1 MFDVAVCGSI
11 NMDLL
16 AYGERLPRAGETV
29 TGAELVYAAGGKGG
43 NQAVA
48 AARLGARV
56 AMVGSRGRDAFGE
69 QVAASLRDAGVDTSA
84 VAVADAPTGV
94 ALIAVDSA
102 GENQIVVAPGANW
115 VPAPAPTRMQ
125 AAVWVAQGETP
136 ESVALNALE
145 RARACGA
152 VAIVNAAPAGRLA
165 PELVARFDIA
175 VVNRGELDQLG
186 TARPSTV
193 IVTMGGEGVRILPS
207 GDTFPAYPADPVDTT
222 GAGDTLVGGLAAGL
236 AEGMELT
243 DALRLGMAAAAVSVE
258 RRGCQP
264 AMPTRAEA
272 LARQAQT
279 GR

>member
-16 AYGERLPRAGETV
+16 AYGERLPQPGETV

-56 AMVGSRGRDAFGE
+56 AMVGTRGGDAFGE

-94 ALIAVDSA
+94 ALIAVDRA

-115 VPAPAPTRMQ
+115 VPAPAPTGMQ
-125 AAVWVAQGETP
+125 AAVWVTQGETP
-136 ESVALNALE
+136 EAVAVSALE
-145 RARACGA
+145 RARARGA
-152 VAIVNAAPAGRLA
+152 VAIVNAAPAGRLD

-186 TARPSTV
+186 AARPPAM
-193 IVTMGGEGVRILPS
+193 IVTMGGEGARILPS
-207 GDTFPAYPADPVDTT
+207 GDAFPAYPADPVDTT

-236 AEGMELT
+236 AEGMALP

-264 AMPTRAEA
+264 AMPARAEA